1 MNDRI
6 KEIRKA
12 EKLTQKA
19 FADIL
24 GIKQNTVASYEM
36 GRIGISDAIIN
47 SICREFS
54 INEDWLRTGRGEMY
68 KMGEDK
74 LEMYL
79 GKISMGNDEFI
90 KDIIE
95 IYMELDQSSKD
106 ALKLISKKMAERQ
119 KEREQN

>member
-54 INEDWLRTGRGEMY
+54 INEDWLRTGHGEMY